1 MKHLTLEQRYEIALL
16 KREKYSVAAIV
27 ASTGISKSVIYRE
40 IKRNSDKRSG
50 VYKADLAQRKTDG
63 RHADKAKHRRFTP
76 AVRLLVTENL
86 EKDFSPE
93 QIVGLALK
101 DSVYCVSI
109 ERIYQFIWAD
119 KKKGG
124 ELYLHLRTQGKR
136 YRKRGSSKDKRGQIV
151 GRIDIDLRPKI
162 VDEKTR
168 VGDLEIDLV
177 IGEGHKMA
185 LLTINDRVTGMLKMK
200 KIDSKEAL
208 GVEIAVLELLNDWKS
223 IIHTITSDNG
233 KEFANHQS
241 IAEKLD
247 IDYFFAHPYCSWERG
262 ANENL
267 NGLVRQYFPKKTSFE
282 FITDDEIKIVVNKLN
297 NRPRKRLGFH
307 TPNEIFSQFE
317 AKALVAFIT

>member
-27 ASTGISKSVIYRE
+27 VTTGISKSVIYRE

-50 VYKADLAQRKTDG
+50 VYKADLAQRKTNE
-63 RHADKAKHRRFTP
+63 RHADKPKHMRFTP

-86 EKDFSPE
+86 KKDFSPE
-93 QIVGLALK
+93 QIVGLAKK

-109 ERIYQFIWAD
+109 ERIYQFIWTD

-136 YRKRGSSKDKRGQIV
+136 YRKRGSTKDKRGQIV
-151 GRIDIDLRPKI
+151 GRIDIDFRPAI
-162 VDEKTR
+162 VDEKIR

-177 IGEGHKMA
+177 IGEGHKKA
-185 LLTINDRVTGMLKMK
+185 LLTINDRVTGILKMK

-208 GVEIAVLELLNDWKS
+208 GVEIAVLELLKDWKS

-282 FITDDEIKIVVNKLN
+282 FITDDEVILVVNKLN
-297 NRPRKRLGFH
+297 NRPRKRFGFK